1 MRPIRR
7 TLCRYSVAVI
17 VAATTVFAAAA
28 PAHPTTTPA
37 RPVTPDRWTRSVCQ
51 GMSTW
56 LKARGE
62 AETGAV
68 QALGGVE
75 SGELKPKAAKTRLAR
90 AITQG
95 AEATDRFIKDIKS
108 AGTPQVNNGK
118 QVASAYVQT
127 LGDYGKAY
135 KKASAALA
143 RAKSRDKQQ
152 FAATAQQVNST
163 LAADLAAVGIDPVEE
178 LRGVPELASG
188 ISASCGDVATYLT
201 AKIDPACQTALTTAR
216 HLSDVD
222 NQLEATPE
230 NAPGGQAIFD
240 EEDRSM
246 TQLRNDL
253 AACNVPAVP
262 TPCRKP
268 FETSGRLPDL
278 WRQFLDSP
286 LDSPQEQALDDELV
300 RQFNALRADLQ
311 AMCH

>member
-1 MRPIRR
+1 
-7 TLCRYSVAVI
+7 
-17 VAATTVFAAAA
+17 
-28 PAHPTTTPA
+28 
-37 RPVTPDRWTRSVCQ
+37 
-51 GMSTW
+51 MSTW